1 MIDLGDGLNIGVHL
15 GGFTGGGLSTGA
27 PAPIRRTA
35 TGQGTTSTRLSTG
48 IRDSAQMQIVLGQ
61 LRAQE
66 HLGVT
71 ERGFT
76 LAFLTVNVGVPRVG
90 HRRLRAILGNGGVR
104 TVTEAHTVILRSHF
118 LKEHRLEAV
127 VLAAKHMVLPRAI
140 RPVPAAIFIVGR
152 ELVRV
157 GDCRVGPDSVRTQ
170 SPSPLRSLAA
180 IHRRL
185 LPLGARGVQ
194 SATETVTIGQLIR
207 AGAVEQL
214 RNSGARKLNRGLR
227 SGQGAQRL
235 TLLES
240 QTGRRGCGTT
250 VELGGVTLALVVFGP
265 AVTTLTNLD
274 PTATISFLIAV
285 ELGRLAHRG
294 GVQPVGATLCL
305 GVSLL
310 GFPAASGSTLG
321 SRAIVESRVPFFRS
335 LFNSG
340 TRRNSGDSYGQSQ
353 SRSNAQAKS

>member
-1 MIDLGDGLNIGVHL
+1 MLTGRGLKVLEVAADKHAGGAVAVIDLGDGLNIGVHL

-35 TGQGTTSTRLSTG
+35 TGQGTTSARLSTG
-48 IRDSAQMQIVLGQ
+48 IRDSTQMQIVLGQ

-90 HRRLRAILGNGGVR
+90 HRRLRAILRNGGVCA
-104 TVTEAHTVILRSHF
+104 VMEAHTVILGSH
-118 LKEHRLEAV
+118 LIELQRLEAV
-127 VLAAKHMVLPRAI
+127 ILTTQNVVLPRAI

-214 RNSGARKLNRGLR
+214 RNSDARKLNRGLR
-227 SGQGAQRL
+227 CGQGAQSL
-235 TLLES
+235 TL
-240 QTGRRGCGTT
+240 RKR
-250 VELGGVTLALVVFGP
+250 
-265 AVTTLTNLD
+265 
-274 PTATISFLIAV
+274 
-285 ELGRLAHRG
+285 
-294 GVQPVGATLCL
+294 
-305 GVSLL
+305 
-310 GFPAASGSTLG
+310 
-321 SRAIVESRVPFFRS
+321 
-335 LFNSG
+335 
-340 TRRNSGDSYGQSQ
+340 
-353 SRSNAQAKS
+353 

>member
-1 MIDLGDGLNIGVHL
+1 
-15 GGFTGGGLSTGA
+15 
-27 PAPIRRTA
+27 
-35 TGQGTTSTRLSTG
+35 
-48 IRDSAQMQIVLGQ
+48 
-61 LRAQE
+61 
-66 HLGVT
+66 
-71 ERGFT
+71 
-76 LAFLTVNVGVPRVG
+76 
-90 HRRLRAILGNGGVR
+90 
-104 TVTEAHTVILRSHF
+104 
-118 LKEHRLEAV
+118 
-127 VLAAKHMVLPRAI
+127 MVFPRAI

-157 GDCRVGPDSVRTQ
+157 RDDRIRPDSVRTQ
-170 SPSPLRSLAA
+170 SPGPFRGLTAVNR
-180 IHRRL
+180 HL

-194 SATETVTIGQLIR
+194 RATETVTIGQLIR

-227 SGQGAQRL
+227 SGQGAQCL

-240 QTGRRGCGTT
+240 QTGRRGCGIT

-265 AVTTLTNLD
+265 AIATLTNLD

-294 GVQPVGATLCL
+294 SVQPVGAALCL

-310 GFPAASGSTLG
+310 GFPTAGGSTLG
-321 SRAIVESRVPFFRS
+321 GRAIVESRVPFFRS
-335 LFNSG
+335 LFDSG

>member
-90 HRRLRAILGNGGVR
+90 HRRLRAILRNGGVCA
-104 TVTEAHTVILRSHF
+104 VTEAHTVILGSH
-118 LKEHRLEAV
+118 LIELQRLEAV
-127 VLAAKHMVLPRAI
+127 ILTTQNVVLPRAI

-180 IHRRL
+180 VNRRL

-227 SGQGAQRL
+227 SGQGAQCL

-240 QTGRRGCGTT
+240 QTGRRGCGIT

-265 AVTTLTNLD
+265 AVTTLTNLE
-274 PTATISFLIAV
+274 PATTISFLIAV
-285 ELGRLAHRG
+285 ELCRLAHCG
-294 GVQPVGATLCL
+294 GVQPVGAALCL

-310 GFPAASGSTLG
+310 GFPTAGGSTLG
-321 SRAIVESRVPFFRS
+321 GRAIVESRVPFFRS